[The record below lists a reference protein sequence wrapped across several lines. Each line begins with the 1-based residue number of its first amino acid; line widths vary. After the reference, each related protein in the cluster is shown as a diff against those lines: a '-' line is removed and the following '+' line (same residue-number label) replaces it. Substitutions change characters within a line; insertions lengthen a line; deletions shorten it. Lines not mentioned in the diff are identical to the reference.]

1 MNFKEYFKKNPTSI
15 SPEQERAI
23 KAIGILTDLR
33 LEYKIPY
40 KKIQSIEEIIY
51 TFALKESL

>member
-15 SPEQERAI
+15 NPEQERAI

-51 TFALKESL
+51 TFALKE